1 MTFVVARTD
10 CFKYFCEQLNDD
22 DWRGKAVLDFGGSNG
37 GLISDPDTTIDE
49 DRYWCID
56 IVEQAIALGRA
67 DHPKAHWLFY
77 DRYSFYYNPRG
88 IPALDIPDPGERF
101 DIIAAYSVF
110 TSTGPAEMLKLVA
123 QLETLLA
130 PGGRLAF
137 TFIDPH
143 FHSWPATYP
152 GNNLQWRLEKQR
164 SEGAQIDVPALLAR
178 ARGASWCSLLND
190 TDLYVDNEEI
200 PSYPLADQRTSHV
213 YYTTERMAALFPGAT
228 IRPPANHEM
237 QHCCIL
243 HRP

>member
-10 CFKYFCEQLNDD
+10 CFKYFCEQLNED
-22 DWRGKAVLDFGGSNG
+22 DWRGKTVLDFGGSNG
-37 GLISDPDTTIDE
+37 GLIRDPDSTIDE

-110 TSTGPAEMLKLVA
+110 TSTGPTEMLKLVA

-130 PGGRLAF
+130 RGGRLAF

-178 ARGASWCSLLND
+178 ARGASWCTLLND

-200 PSYPLADQRTSHV
+200 PSYPLADQKTSHV

-228 IRPPANHEM
+228 IRPPANNEM